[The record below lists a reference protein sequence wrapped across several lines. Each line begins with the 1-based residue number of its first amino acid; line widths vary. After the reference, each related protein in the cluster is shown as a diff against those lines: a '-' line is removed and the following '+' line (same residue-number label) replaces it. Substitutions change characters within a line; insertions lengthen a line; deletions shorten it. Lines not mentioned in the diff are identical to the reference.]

1 MESSLGWFAASALI
15 AVVVA
20 ILARHRGWGM
30 ALPVLAVGAVVGAL
44 PIGPEAAP
52 DPEFFLIAILAP
64 LVFGEALGSSFLDIR
79 RVRRPVL
86 VLAVGLVIATTLA
99 VGGVALWISAMP
111 VAVALALGAV
121 LAPTDAVAVST
132 VARKASLPR
141 GLVSIL
147 EGESLVNDGTALTAL
162 RVAVVATIAGS
173 ITAVQISV
181 VFLLAVVVGIGIG
194 LAGGWLLS
202 FVISKSNDTIAANS
216 LVLVAPF
223 ALYLGAEHL
232 EGSGILAVVVAGLY
246 TAHSQSTKAR
256 NPGRLQSAMLW
267 RHVTFVLQSLAF
279 FMVGI
284 YLINTLLAVS
294 NHDRLLVAVLVPA
307 VVVTLILTRVV
318 FVMVLVRFF
327 RSRMPIFKGQSHSRL
342 MRGSFIVGWSGARG
356 PISALAAFSIP
367 LVVESGEP
375 FPFRDV
381 VVATTFGV
389 IVVTLLLAQ
398 TIGPLARRL
407 KVQDIDGS
415 QTARRLDAALA
426 YAALKEL
433 DEAEEAADLAG
444 QPIPREV
451 LEGLRVETQRR
462 VDALA
467 PLDEEVLDQPDVVT
481 AGDLQRL
488 MVRAE
493 QEELLRIRDEEG
505 LPDSIVRPAQLAL
518 DMRHQAL
525 GPKKPG
531 T

>member
-1 MESSLGWFAASALI
+1 MESSLGWFAAAALV

-20 ILARHRGWGM
+20 ILARQRGWGM
-30 ALPVLAVGAVVGAL
+30 ALPVLAVGAVVGVL
-44 PIGPEAAP
+44 PIGPDATP

-173 ITAVQISV
+173 ITVAQISV
-181 VFLLAVVVGIGIG
+181 VFLLAVAVGIGVG

-246 TAHSQSTKAR
+246 TAHAQSTKAR

-284 YLINTLLAVS
+284 YLVNTLLAVS

-318 FVMVLVRFF
+318 FVMALVRFF
-327 RSRMPIFKGQSHSRL
+327 RSRMPIFKGQSNTRL

-451 LEGLRVETQRR
+451 LEGLRIETQRR

-481 AGDLQRL
+481 AGDLLRL

>member
-1 MESSLGWFAASALI
+1 
-15 AVVVA
+15 
-20 ILARHRGWGM
+20 
-30 ALPVLAVGAVVGAL
+30 
-44 PIGPEAAP
+44 
-52 DPEFFLIAILAP
+52 
-64 LVFGEALGSSFLDIR
+64 
-79 RVRRPVL
+79 
-86 VLAVGLVIATTLA
+86 
-99 VGGVALWISAMP
+99 MP

-173 ITAVQISV
+173 ITAAQISV
-181 VFLLAVVVGIGIG
+181 VFLLAVAVGIGTG

-284 YLINTLLAVS
+284 YLVNTLLAVS

-318 FVMVLVRFF
+318 FVMVMVRRVMVRRVMVKRVMVRRVMDRVRVENRMGD
-327 RSRMPIFKGQSHSRL
+327 RSRNNCRQHKRN
-342 MRGSFIVGWSGARG
+342 GW
-356 PISALAAFSIP
+356 
-367 LVVESGEP
+367 
-375 FPFRDV
+375 
-381 VVATTFGV
+381 
-389 IVVTLLLAQ
+389 
-398 TIGPLARRL
+398 
-407 KVQDIDGS
+407 
-415 QTARRLDAALA
+415 
-426 YAALKEL
+426 
-433 DEAEEAADLAG
+433 
-444 QPIPREV
+444 REFWICWIK
-451 LEGLRVETQRR
+451 L
-462 VDALA
+462 
-467 PLDEEVLDQPDVVT
+467 
-481 AGDLQRL
+481 
-488 MVRAE
+488 
-493 QEELLRIRDEEG
+493 
-505 LPDSIVRPAQLAL
+505 
-518 DMRHQAL
+518 
-525 GPKKPG
+525 
-531 T
+531 

>member
-1 MESSLGWFAASALI
+1 MESTLGWFAASALI

-20 ILARHRGWGM
+20 ILARQRGWGM
-30 ALPVLAVGAVVGAL
+30 ALPVLAIGVVVGVL
-44 PIGPEAAP
+44 PIGPDAAP

-86 VLAVGLVIATTLA
+86 ILAVGLVIATTLA

-162 RVAVVATIAGS
+162 RVAVVATLAGS
-173 ITAVQISV
+173 ITALQISV
-181 VFLLAVVVGIGIG
+181 VFLLAVAVGIGVG

-223 ALYLGAEHL
+223 ALYLGAEQL

-246 TAHSQSTKAR
+246 TAHSQTTKVR

-284 YLINTLLAVS
+284 YLVNTLLAVS
-294 NHDRLLVAVLVPA
+294 NRDRLLVAVLVPA

-318 FVMVLVRFF
+318 FVMVLVRLFK
-327 RSRMPIFKGQSHSRL
+327 SRMPIFKDQSHSRL

-467 PLDEEVLDQPDVVT
+467 PLDEEVVDQPDAVT
-481 AGDLQRL
+481 TGDLLRL

-505 LPDSIVRPAQLAL
+505 LPDSIVRPVQLAL

-525 GPKKPG
+525 GPKKTG